1 MIKHIS
7 FDFWDTLYVGNP
19 NFRVER
25 AAYIH
30 RKYGHISAVVHSAV
44 SATKRLCDDTA
55 EKTMCNIDTVTQAW
69 HLLDN
74 LGCAS
79 IQGAIEL
86 AEETHRIFVNNPPV
100 PVFTTKDLNSLKDKG
115 VSISI
120 SCNTGLI
127 SGSSIV
133 SMLEKT
139 SVLSAFDYTLFSDHI
154 GYFKPSPFFLQRV
167 LDHPSCKADN
177 FEEIL
182 HIGDNRNTD
191 GYMCQLTNSNYL
203 FVERGGLDFASIHN
217 YL

>member
-19 NFRVER
+19 NFRVLR
-25 AAYIH
+25 AEYLN
-30 RKYGHISAVVHSAV
+30 KVYGFTPEQVHSAV
-44 SATKRLCDDTA
+44 TRTKHLCDGTA
-55 EKTMCNIDTVTQAW
+55 EKTMCTVGTLTQAW

-79 IQGAIEL
+79 VKGASEL
-86 AEETHRIFVNNPPV
+86 AEETHKIFINNPPV
-100 PVFTTKDLNSLKDKG
+100 PVFTIKDLNSLKDKG

-127 SGSSIV
+127 SGYSIV

-139 SVLSAFDYTLFSDHI
+139 SVLDVFDFALFSDHI

-167 LDHPSCKADN
+167 LDHPSCKAGS

-182 HIGDNRNTD
+182 HIGDNRKTD

-203 FVERGGLDFASIHN
+203 FVERGGLDFASIN
-217 YL
+217 NCL